1 MAKINYYNKM
11 FRYNV
16 NLDNYLIK
24 VNNLVFNI
32 YYVIFCAVVVVLGID
47 VRRFG
52 LVLIDWWNWLS
63 RLVGLLGG
71 RSVACG

>member
-1 MAKINYYNKM
+1 M